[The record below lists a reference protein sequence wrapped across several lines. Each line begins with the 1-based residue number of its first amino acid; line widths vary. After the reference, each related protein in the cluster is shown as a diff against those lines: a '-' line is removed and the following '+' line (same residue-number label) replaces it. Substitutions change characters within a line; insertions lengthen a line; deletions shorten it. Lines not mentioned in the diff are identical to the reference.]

1 MIEPV
6 GSRYPVIDKISMLG
20 PSKGG
25 AGLRTEW
32 QSRAQLTSGREVDLE
47 LCAPTTLLC
56 QDGEQTLK
64 LEERITQLYV
74 ALHEPVYRYLLCL
87 SVRPAEAEEIVQET
101 FLRLYRHVHG
111 GGPENNLRGWIF
123 RVAHNMSI
131 NLFKSDKH
139 FVSST
144 PEDLAGLDAIADP
157 RCGPE
162 ELLLRREKMARI
174 HAGISALSE
183 QQKQCLYLRAEG
195 FRYREIAEIL
205 EVTISTVV
213 ESLRRAIKKLAKES
227 HGY

>member
-1 MIEPV
+1 MP
-6 GSRYPVIDKISMLG
+6 G

-25 AGLRTEW
+25 AGLRIEW
-32 QSRAQLTSGREVDLE
+32 ESRMEADSGRELGLE
-47 LCAPTTLLC
+47 LCAPATLLG
-56 QDGEQTLK
+56 QEGQRTLK
-64 LEERITQLYV
+64 IEERITQLYV
-74 ALHEPVYRYLLCL
+74 DLHEPVYRYLLCL
-87 SVRPAEAEEIVQET
+87 SVNPAEADEIVQET

-111 GGPENNLRGWIF
+111 GGREDNLRGWVF
-123 RVAHNMSI
+123 RVAHNLSI
-131 NLFKSDKH
+131 NEFKSRKR

-144 PEDLAGLDAIADP
+144 PEDLAELNAVADP
-157 RCGPE
+157 RRGPE
-162 ELLLRREKMARI
+162 ELLLRREKMARV

-195 FRYREIAEIL
+195 FRYREIAGIL